1 MGSGFAGGPRGTVTA
16 GDAAVVF
23 VRPEAIVV
31 ARDRARLPG
40 SVQSFDGDVESLLF
54 DGANSAVLV
63 REAATRIEFRIALP
77 QAGEFADLRTG
88 ERVAFGFDPRTGG
101 LLPRRGV
108 VIAAA
113 RMAAP
118 DELAAPRARLALLL
132 LLAPALLWL
141 VGLIVL
147 PHIELAY
154 LSLRARVAPR
164 VFEWSLA
171 QYGTFFEEP
180 LYWRTFVRTAAM
192 SIAATL
198 ATFAIAFPAAW
209 YIAKIA
215 KGRAKSLLFVLCL
228 IPFWVSE
235 TVRTLGW
242 MILLRESGVLPRLL
256 VDLGLTA
263 TPVELLYHDAT
274 ILVGLVYTSMLF
286 MVVPLVNALETLDD
300 SLIEAAYD
308 LGGSGWS
315 ILRQIVIP
323 HAMPGI
329 TAGAIVVFMLTLGN
343 YLTPTLLGGKN
354 SLWFTELIYTQFITR
369 FNWEQG
375 AAFGF
380 LLLGLSTAIVW
391 CGLQL
396 TGQRFTDVMR
406 RS

>member
-1 MGSGFAGGPRGTVTA
+1 MT
-16 GDAAVVF
+16 
-23 VRPEAIVV
+23 
-31 ARDRARLPG
+31 
-40 SVQSFDGDVESLLF
+40 
-54 DGANSAVLV
+54 
-63 REAATRIEFRIALP
+63 
-77 QAGEFADLRTG
+77 
-88 ERVAFGFDPRTGG
+88 
-101 LLPRRGV
+101 
-108 VIAAA
+108 AAA
-113 RMAAP
+113 SSTASIP
-118 DELAAPRARLALLL
+118 LAAPRRRLALLL
-132 LLAPALLWL
+132 LLAPALVWL

-147 PHIELAY
+147 PHVELAA
-154 LSLRARVAPR
+154 LSMRARVAPR

-171 QYGTFFEEP
+171 QYRTFFEEP
-180 LYWRTFVRTAAM
+180 LYWHTFVRTAVM
-192 SIAATL
+192 SIAAT
-198 ATFAIAFPAAW
+198 ACTFAIAFPVAW

-215 KGRAKSLLFVLCL
+215 KGRSKSALFVLCL

-242 MILLRESGVLPRLL
+242 MILLRESGVVPRLL

-263 TPVELLYHDAT
+263 VPIELLYHDAT

-323 HAMPGI
+323 HAAPGI
-329 TAGAIVVFMLTLGN
+329 AAGAIVVFMLTLGN

-354 SLWFTELIYTQFITR
+354 SLWFTEAIYTQFITR

-380 LLLGLSTAIVW
+380 LLLGLSTMIVW
-391 CGLQL
+391 FGLKL
-396 TGQRFTDVMR
+396 TGQRFADVMR